1 MNRTLIIVL
10 LVIAGFI
17 GGGAL
22 WWMNTRNSLVAM
34 DEQVGASW
42 GQVQNVYQ
50 RRLDLIPNL
59 VETVKGY
66 ASHESAT
73 LEAVANARAKAGGVI
88 NLPSAEVLNNPQA
101 FQRFQEAQQGLSGA
115 LQRLL
120 VVSERYP
127 DLKANENFLNL
138 QAQLEGTENRIA
150 VERNRF
156 NETAQAYNTRI
167 RQFPANFVATSLG
180 LQKRPYFEAEP
191 AAQQAP
197 RVKF

>member
-1 MNRTLIIVL
+1 MNRTLLIVL
-10 LVIAGFI
+10 AVVVAFVAGA
-17 GGGAL
+17 GL
-22 WWMNTRNSLVAM
+22 WWMNTRNSLVAL

-66 ASHESAT
+66 ANHESAT
-73 LEAVANARAKAGGVI
+73 LEAVVNARARVGGVI
-88 NLPSAEVLNNPQA
+88 NMPSAEVLNNPQA

-120 VVSERYP
+120 VVSENYP
-127 DLKANENFLNL
+127 NLKANENFLNL

-156 NETAQAYNTRI
+156 NEVAQAYNTKI

-180 LQKRPYFEAEP
+180 LVKRPYFEADQ
-191 AAQQAP
+191 AAQTAP
-197 RVKF
+197 KVKF